1 MTYLVFAILQVQW
14 HIAPPPPQIISH
26 NPFEDGL
33 NHGHMC
39 FSIVQWDVPHNVE
52 QVGSDEKA
60 NLFLVSGV
68 SSDPTQG
75 GKA

>member
-1 MTYLVFAILQVQW
+1 
-14 HIAPPPPQIISH
+14 
-26 NPFEDGL
+26 
-33 NHGHMC
+33 MC